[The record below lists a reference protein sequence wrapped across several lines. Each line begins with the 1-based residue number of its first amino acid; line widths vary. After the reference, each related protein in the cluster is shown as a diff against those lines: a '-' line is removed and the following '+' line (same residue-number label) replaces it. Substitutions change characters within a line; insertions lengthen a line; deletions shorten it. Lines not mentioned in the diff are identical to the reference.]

1 MKSWALKK
9 IKSNLR
15 QLKTGETIVGW
26 KRKQQDNNFVAKH
39 AHKFNKSATFADR
52 KKRQKKG
59 HVKHKGQEF
68 KA

>member
-1 MKSWALKK
+1 M
-9 IKSNLR
+9 
-15 QLKTGETIVGW
+15 GW